1 MFDLF
6 HKDESTENQAEKKLK
21 VNLHRCPQSH
31 ACPSVRIC
39 PTGALQQRGFQAPTV
54 DDAKCIKCGKCVKLC
69 PMHALTLQ

>member
-6 HKDESTENQAEKKLK
+6 HKNESAENQADKKLK

-54 DDAKCIKCGKCVKLC
+54 DDAKCIKCG
-69 PMHALTLQ
+69 

>member
-39 PTGALQQRGFQAPTV
+39 PTGALQQRG
-54 DDAKCIKCGKCVKLC
+54 DSRHRL
-69 PMHALTLQ
+69 